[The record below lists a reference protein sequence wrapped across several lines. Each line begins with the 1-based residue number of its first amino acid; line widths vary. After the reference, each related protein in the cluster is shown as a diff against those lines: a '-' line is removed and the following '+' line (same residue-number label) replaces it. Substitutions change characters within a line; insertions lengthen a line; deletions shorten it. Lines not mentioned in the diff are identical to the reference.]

1 MSVCSL
7 IYVINLDSVDLTRLE
22 KRHYLFP
29 PATSLFSSPSISETD
44 GESSSLQQEIIVSE
58 NERNFHWLLSSKEST
73 SSQSLSSSQQGKKLI
88 YQVVV

>member
-7 IYVINLDSVDLTRLE
+7 IYVIELDFVVLTLLE

-29 PATSLFSSPSISETD
+29 PATSSFSSPSVSETD
-44 GESSSLQQEIIVSE
+44 GESSVQQQIIVSE